1 MPFFALVSRRVRT
14 PLFVVISLI
23 FSIVAIAQN
32 NLVHRLLTGYFLSA
46 DAPLNKGKTTLF
58 VVDQADRFTELF
70 HPAATS
76 KKPDAVNFTK
86 EMVIGIALPPT
97 NKPPKLSISRVFVQD
112 SVLTVRYIRMKDTT
126 LTNNP
131 QPFISQPMLLFA
143 IPKQSVLKTKL
154 VENGRLIQTL
164 KTEPKPETEK

>member
-1 MPFFALVSRRVRT
+1 M
-14 PLFVVISLI
+14 PLFASVGRQVRIPLFLSISLI
-23 FSIVAIAQN
+23 FSLVAIAQD
-32 NLVHRLLTGYFLSA
+32 NLIHRLLNGYFLST
-46 DAPLNKGKTTLF
+46 DAPVSKGKTSLF
-58 VVDQADRFTELF
+58 VIDKADEFRKIFY
-70 HPAATS
+70 PATAS
-76 KKPDAVNFTK
+76 KKPDAVNFAK
-86 EMVIGIALPPT
+86 EMAIGIVLPPT

-131 QPFISQPMLLFA
+131 QPFMSQPMLLLT

-164 KTEPKPETEK
+164 KTMPEAEK

>member
-1 MPFFALVSRRVRT
+1 MPLFASVSRRVRV
-14 PLFVVISLI
+14 PLFLSISLI
-23 FSIVAIAQN
+23 FSLVAIAQD
-32 NLVHRLLTGYFLSA
+32 NLIHRLLNGYFLSA
-46 DAPLNKGKTTLF
+46 DASVNKGKTSLF
-58 VVDQADRFTELF
+58 VIDKADDFKKIF
-70 HPAATS
+70 YPATAT

-86 EMVIGIALPPT
+86 EMAIGIVLSPT

-131 QPFISQPMLLFA
+131 QPFMSQPVLLFA

-164 KTEPKPETEK
+164 KTKQEEGK